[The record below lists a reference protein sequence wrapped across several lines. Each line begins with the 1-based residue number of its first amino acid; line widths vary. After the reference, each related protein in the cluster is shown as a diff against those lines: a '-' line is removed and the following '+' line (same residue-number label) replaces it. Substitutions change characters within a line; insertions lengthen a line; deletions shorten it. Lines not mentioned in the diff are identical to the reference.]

1 MSSVRMGR
9 RRASDVDM
17 ADGRYAL
24 ERLLEPRRW
33 KRRRFE
39 ADPKQISRRT
49 PHVVCRRRRPADP
62 AIEFGKPLSY
72 RSWLGSSS
80 LTQTRTSRERRFSTR
95 CVRRGYQWGQEL
107 ALVIAIPASAARGS
121 GNTGFRAGPL
131 RKERCALPSARKS
144 DETMRA
150 AAARVLMECDGHSA
164 RRRKCPWPRAR
175 DDRTRKSA
183 SRRR

>member
-33 KRRRFE
+33 KRRRIE

-62 AIEFGKPLSY
+62 AIEFGKPPSY
-72 RSWLGSSS
+72 RPLLARLQLADQNSYIARAPFRYAL
-80 LTQTRTSRERRFSTR
+80 RTSRLPM
-95 CVRRGYQWGQEL
+95 GAG
-107 ALVIAIPASAARGS
+107 AGARHRNS
-121 GNTGFRAGPL
+121 SQR
-131 RKERCALPSARKS
+131 
-144 DETMRA
+144 
-150 AAARVLMECDGHSA
+150 
-164 RRRKCPWPRAR
+164 RAR
-175 DDRTRKSA
+175 QRQYGIS
-183 SRRR
+183 SRSLAEGAMRFAIGTKE